1 MHNIAK
7 KIMIFS
13 LAGIIQIGFSTTM
26 VMASPLYNESLQ
38 RITQLDDRQD
48 GGPWQPDQH
57 KHQRQPQ
64 RPQREQPQPPDQ
76 PQPPQPG
83 QGGPNDPGPDQ

>member
-57 KHQRQPQ
+57 KHQRHKRRADHTQIILHAAALQ
-64 RPQREQPQPPDQ
+64 T
-76 PQPPQPG
+76 
-83 QGGPNDPGPDQ
+83 